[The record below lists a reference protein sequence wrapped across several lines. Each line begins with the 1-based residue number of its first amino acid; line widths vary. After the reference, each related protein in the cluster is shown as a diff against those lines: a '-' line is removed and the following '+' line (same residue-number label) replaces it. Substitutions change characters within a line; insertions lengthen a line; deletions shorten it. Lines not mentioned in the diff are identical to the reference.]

1 MLRPRS
7 ALLEIPLELQLACA
21 KDVLLAESAA
31 LHLAA
36 QRLDGSFAD
45 AAALL
50 ANAEGCVLV
59 TGMGKAG
66 LIGQKVAATLA
77 STGTRAHFLHPA
89 EACHGDLGRIG
100 PDDVVLAFS
109 HSGQTPELTQILPS
123 IQELGVP
130 IVAVTSRDSSDLA
143 KASDAAIVYGPIDEA
158 CPIGMAPSATCAVM
172 LGIGDALAFVL
183 MRMRDFGAS
192 DFHRRHPSGSLGRRL
207 QRVERVMRT
216 GAQMRIASAD
226 LSVRE
231 AFVSVH
237 RPGRRT
243 GAICLVDERGR
254 LVGLFTDSDLAKLL
268 ERADVEAL
276 RRPIRECMTPNP
288 ITAEPGQLV
297 QDVLELFKR
306 RQVSEIPVV
315 DAEGAPIGVVDI
327 TDLVDLLP
335 EAA

>member
-7 ALLEIPLELQLACA
+7 SLLEIPVELQLTCA
-21 KDVLLAESAA
+21 KDVMLAESAA
-31 LHLAA
+31 LHQAA
-36 QRLDGSFAD
+36 QRLDGAFAE

-50 ANAEGCVLV
+50 ANADGCVLV

-89 EACHGDLGRIG
+89 EACHGDLGRVG
-100 PDDVVLAFS
+100 SDDVVLAFS

-130 IVAVTSRDSSDLA
+130 IVAVTSRDSSVLA
-143 KASDAAIVYGPIDEA
+143 KAADVAIAYGPIEEA

-183 MRMRDFGAS
+183 MRLRDFGAS
-192 DFHRRHPSGSLGRRL
+192 DFHRRHPSGSLGRKL
-207 QRVERVMRT
+207 QRVQHVMRT
-216 GAQMRIASAD
+216 GAQMRIAPAD

-243 GAICLVDERGR
+243 GAICLVDGEGK
-254 LVGLFTDSDLAKLL
+254 LEGLFTDSDLAKLF
-268 ERADVEAL
+268 ERADAEAL
-276 RRPIRECMTPNP
+276 SRPIRDCMTPSP
-288 ITAEPGQLV
+288 ITAEPEWLV

-306 RQVSEIPVV
+306 HQVSEIPVV
-315 DAEGAPIGVVDI
+315 DSAGAPIGVVDI